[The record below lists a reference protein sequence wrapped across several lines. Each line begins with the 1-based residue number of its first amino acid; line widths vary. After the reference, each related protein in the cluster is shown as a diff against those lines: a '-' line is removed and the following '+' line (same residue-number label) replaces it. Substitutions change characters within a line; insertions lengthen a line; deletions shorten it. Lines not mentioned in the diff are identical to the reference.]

1 MQIFTY
7 FVSPENL
14 AKVKMVRFFME
25 LNYYYIYRDD
35 GYFEGLPISII
46 ESWYQRDGYIKSMAD
61 LIQKELLSFSN
72 SEEVINS

>member
-1 MQIFTY
+1 
-7 FVSPENL
+7 
-14 AKVKMVRFFME
+14 ME
-25 LNYYYIYRDD
+25 LNYYYFYRED

-72 SEEVINS
+72 SDEVINS